1 MFSSQFVLG
10 SIFKRI
16 FQCSNTFSLCFFFFL
31 LFFLAATQFVF
42 TTSADPVPMQI
53 SLKSSLFFT
62 LADKRFTITIMLM
75 KSANPR
81 SDVII

>member
-1 MFSSQFVLG
+1 MFSSQFELG

-16 FQCSNTFSLCFFFFL
+16 FQCLNTFSLCFFFFL
-31 LFFLAATQFVF
+31 AATQLVF
-42 TTSADPVPMQI
+42 TTSPADPVPMQI

-81 SDVII
+81 SDVIV